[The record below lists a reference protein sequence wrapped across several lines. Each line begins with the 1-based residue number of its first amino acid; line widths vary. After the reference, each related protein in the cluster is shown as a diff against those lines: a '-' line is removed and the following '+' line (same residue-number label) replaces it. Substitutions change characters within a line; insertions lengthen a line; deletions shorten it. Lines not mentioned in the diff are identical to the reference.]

1 MKIMQRFVNALA
13 AALLAMSIIQSC
25 DLTLLPEDSTTPKT
39 FFKNES
45 DLQLWTNRFYTML
58 ETADA
63 AAALN
68 ADDVVDRN
76 FQDIIAGTRS
86 AATESGWSWSH
97 LRNINYCLQYSSNCE
112 DLEVRRHY
120 EGVAYFFRAYFY
132 YVKVRR
138 YGDVPW
144 YDKVIDSGDS
154 ESLTR
159 PRDDRG
165 YVMDR
170 VMEDFDRAI
179 DMLPAEK
186 SVSRVTKWT
195 AMAFKSRAALYEGT
209 FRKYHGYE
217 DWEKYLQACSDAA
230 GRFIRESGYTLYD
243 EGAEPYRDLFCSDQA
258 KSEEV
263 VLARIYNFPDLNL
276 PTSIQ
281 QNIINDRQGF
291 TKRFMNHYLMKDG
304 TRFTDIEGYGTM
316 PYTEETQD
324 RDPRMAQTVLCPGY
338 IQKGTSVVTANNLNS
353 STGYQPIKF
362 VATPAQDGAS
372 KGTADWPLMR
382 AAEVYLNY
390 AEAKA
395 ELGTLTQDD
404 LDISVNR
411 IRARADMVDMDIDEA
426 NANPDEF
433 LKECYP
439 NAIQPDNPNMTDDSN
454 AGVILEIR
462 RERTVEMV
470 MEGLRQWDMLRWK
483 EGAQMVNEKTPFL
496 GCYIPGPGLYDMDND
511 GTDDLEIYEDEPGGT
526 VTTIKRIGTDIVLSD
541 GDHGNIVAFPT
552 VICTWNEERDYL
564 WPIPA
569 DQRVLTSGALTQN
582 PGWVDG
588 VDL

>member
-1 MKIMQRFVNALA
+1 MSRYVNALA
-13 AALLAMSIIQSC
+13 AACFVMLSICGC
-25 DLTLLPEDSTTPKT
+25 DLTLLPEDSTTPET

-45 DLQLWTNRFYTML
+45 DFQLWTNRFYTML

-86 AATESGWSWSH
+86 PATESGWSWSH
-97 LRNINYCLQYSSNCE
+97 LRNINYCLLYSSNCE
-112 DLEVRRHY
+112 DPEIRRHY

-154 ESLTR
+154 ELLTR

-179 DMLPAEK
+179 DMLPEEK

-195 AMAFKSRAALYEGT
+195 ALAFKSRAALYEGT

-217 DWEKYLQACSDAA
+217 DWEKYLRACADAA
-230 GRFIRESGYTLYD
+230 RQFIRESGYTLYD
-243 EGAEPYRDLFCSDQA
+243 EGTEPYRDLFCSDQA

-291 TKRFMNHYLMKDG
+291 TKRFMDHYLMKDG
-304 TRFTDIEGYGTM
+304 TRFTKLEDHEKM

-338 IQKGTSVVTANNLNS
+338 MQKGTTTVTANNLNS

-390 AEAKA
+390 AEALFEA
-395 ELGTLTQDD
+395 TGDPYFTGSHGDVNFSMTPVEAVNAVRAAAPMPDLPED
-404 LDISVNR
+404 LDATTFRTRLRNERRVELAFEDHR
-411 IRARADMVDMDIDEA
+411 FWD
-426 NANPDEF
+426 
-433 LKECYP
+433 
-439 NAIQPDNPNMTDDSN
+439 
-454 AGVILEIR
+454 IR
-462 RERTVEMV
+462 R
-470 MEGLRQWDMLRWK
+470 WK
-483 EGAQMVNEKTPFL
+483 TGDET
-496 GCYIPGPGLYDMDND
+496 
-511 GTDDLEIYEDEPGGT
+511 TEIYGLSIEFGGNSE
-526 VTTIKRIGTDIVLSD
+526 KVLVQSRVWD
-541 GDHGNIVAFPT
+541 DRMYF
-552 VICTWNEERDYL
+552 Y
-564 WPIPA
+564 PISA
-569 DQRVLTSGALTQN
+569 SETFKNLELEQN
-582 PGWVDG
+582 PGW
-588 VDL
+588 